1 MSKRSIALVG
11 AVLAVMVMVALS
23 GRTVL
28 ANGPSGT
35 VMAQSMPDWD
45 ELQARIQARLEKL
58 QEKLARLHEQ
68 RTHDLEEIQ
77 ARLHEELALKHETM
91 AERLAQEHERLAEQM
106 AEHQLRW
113 ADQVGDFE
121 LEGLPQEPFVVVET
135 DGSGYLGVS
144 IEEVSAEKAKELKLG
159 AERGV
164 YIREVSEDSPAAKA
178 GLKVGDVVTEFNGQR
193 IEGTVQFRRMVRETP
208 AGRTVQITVWR
219 DGRSQNLSAQLGS
232 ARDQVMRGMRISPPD
247 IHIEVPRFEAFA
259 MVGRTPLLGIQADD
273 ISGQL
278 GTYFG
283 VPDGEGILV
292 RDVREDS
299 PAAKAGLKAGDVI
312 IKVDGDR
319 VKTTSDLRAKL
330 REKRES
336 KTVAVAVIRKGAE
349 TSVNVEIEQPKPRE
363 RSRVISRRT
372 AL

>member
-1 MSKRSIALVG
+1 MSKRWMGLAG
-11 AVLAVMVMVALS
+11 AVLAVMAMAAFF
-23 GRTVL
+23 GGTAQ

-35 VMAQSMPDWD
+35 VMAQSMPDWE
-45 ELQARIQARLEKL
+45 ELQARIQAKLERLH
-58 QEKLARLHEQ
+58 EKLARLQEQ
-68 RTHDLEEIQ
+68 RAHEMDK
-77 ARLHEELALKHETM
+77 AMAHLHQELALKQENLS
-91 AERLAQEHERLAEQM
+91 EQLAQEHERLAERM
-106 AEHQLRW
+106 AEKHLRW
-113 ADQVGDFE
+113 AERMDDFE
-121 LEGLPQEPFVVVET
+121 LPQEPFVVVET

-144 IEEVSAEKAKELKLG
+144 IEEITAEKAKELKLA

-164 YIREVSEDSPAAKA
+164 YISEVSEDSPAAKA
-178 GLKVGDVVTEFNGQR
+178 GLKAGDIVTEFNGQR
-193 IEGTVQFRRMVRETP
+193 VEGTVQFRRMVRETP
-208 AGRTVQITVWR
+208 AGRTVQLTVWR

-232 ARDQVMRGMRISPPD
+232 ARDRVMRGMCISPPD
-247 IHIEVPRFEAFA
+247 IHIEMPRFEAFA

-283 VPDGEGILV
+283 VPDGEGILI
-292 RDVREDS
+292 REVREDS

-312 IKVDGDR
+312 IKVDGER

-336 KTVAVAVIRKGAE
+336 KTVAVGVIRKGAE
-349 TSVNVEIEQPKPRE
+349 TSVNVEIEQPKPRD

>member
-1 MSKRSIALVG
+1 MRKRVMARAGVVL
-11 AVLAVMVMVALS
+11 AVLALVALS

-28 ANGPSGT
+28 ANSPAGAA
-35 VMAQSMPDWD
+35 MAQSVPDWE
-45 ELQARIQARLEKL
+45 ELQARIQAKLERL
-58 QEKLARLHEQ
+58 QEKLAQVHAQ
-68 RTHDLEEIQ
+68 RAKELDRAM
-77 ARLHEELALKHETM
+77 ARLHQELALKQETLS
-91 AERLAQEHERLAEQM
+91 EQLAQEHERLAERM
-106 AEHQLRW
+106 AEQHLRW
-113 ADQVGDFE
+113 ADRVGDFE
-121 LEGLPQEPFVVVET
+121 MPQEPFVVVET

-144 IEEVSAEKAKELKLG
+144 IEEVSAEKAKELKL
-159 AERGV
+159 AVERGV

-178 GLKVGDVVTEFNGQR
+178 GLKAGDVIIEFNGQR
-193 IEGTVQFRRMVRETP
+193 VEGTVQFRRMVRETP
-208 AGRTVQITVWR
+208 AGRTVQLAVWR
-219 DGRSQNLSAQLGS
+219 DGRSQNLSVQLGS
-232 ARDQVMRGMRISPPD
+232 AREHVTRGMRISPPD
-247 IHIEVPRFEAFA
+247 IHIEMPHFEAFG

-278 GTYFG
+278 GSYFG

-292 RDVREDS
+292 REVREDS

-336 KTVAVAVIRKGAE
+336 KTVAVGIIRKGAE
-349 TSVNVEIEQPKPRE
+349 TSVNVEIEQLKPRD
-363 RSRVISRRT
+363 RSRIVSRRT